1 MRRFTYKATDPKTKK
16 TLKGVIQAETER
28 SAGKLLIEQGLSP
41 ILIEEEQEGGFLSNL
56 FHNNKVSSKDKIVF
70 TRQFATL
77 IGAGLPLSAALRT
90 LSEQTDSKPM
100 RAIIDEILA
109 DVEGGT
115 NLTDACAKHPE
126 VFDKVYLALLSAG
139 EMSGT
144 LDLSLKRLATQ
155 QEKDAAV
162 MSKIR
167 SALTNP
173 LITLAVI
180 IAVIIFLMLEVVPQV
195 KDLYESLGEELP
207 ALTAVM
213 VAGAEFLIHQWWV
226 ILIVVAVIVWFFI
239 WFRKT
244 DTGQKAA
251 ATVKINVPLF
261 KGLFLRLYMGRFA
274 RTMQNLLSTGVA
286 MLDSM
291 NISAEAMNN
300 MVIQEQIDKAEKKVQ
315 AGRPLSEALKEA
327 DYILPLVPQMASIGE
342 ESGKIDEMLGKAAQV
357 YEDEVDEQ
365 VARISQM
372 IEPIMMVLLAV
383 MAGGIIGAILFPIYS
398 LVNNIG

>member
-1 MRRFTYKATDPKTKK
+1 MKRFTYKASDPKTKK
-16 TLKGVIQAETER
+16 DVKGVIQAETER
-28 SAGKLLIEQGLSP
+28 AAGKLLIEQGLSP
-41 ILIEEEQEGGFLSNL
+41 ISIEEESEGGL
-56 FHNNKVSSKDKIVF
+56 FSKLFQNNKVTSKDKIVF

-77 IGAGLPLSAALRT
+77 IGAGLPLAAALRT
-90 LSEQTDSKPM
+90 LSEQTENKAM
-100 RAIIDEILA
+100 RAIIDEVLA
-109 DVEGGT
+109 DIEAGT

-162 MSKIR
+162 LSKIR

-207 ALTAVM
+207 ALTSVM
-213 VAGAEFLIHQWWV
+213 VSGADFLIHQWWV
-226 ILIVVAVIVWFFI
+226 LLIVIGGIVWFFM

-244 DTGQKAA
+244 DTGIRFAA
-251 ATVKINVPLF
+251 KFKLNVPLF
-261 KGLFLRLYMGRFA
+261 KGLFRRLYMGRFA

-291 NISAEAMNN
+291 QISADAMNN
-300 MVIQEQIDKAEKKVQ
+300 VTLKEEIDKAEKKVQ
-315 AGRPLSEALKEA
+315 AGKPLSEALKDA
-327 DYILPLVPQMASIGE
+327 DYVLPLVPQMASIGE

>member
-1 MRRFTYKATDPKTKK
+1 MRRFTYKATDPKAKK
-16 TLKGVIQAETER
+16 DVKGVIQAETER
-28 SAGKLLIEQGLSP
+28 AAGKLLVEQGLAP
-41 ILIEEEQEGGFLSNL
+41 ISIEEEQEGGFFSK
-56 FHNNKVSSKDKIVF
+56 FQSKVTTKDKIVF

-77 IGAGLPLSAALRT
+77 IGAGLPLAGALRT
-90 LSEQTDSKPM
+90 LSEQTENKAM

-109 DVEGGT
+109 DVESGQ

-126 VFDKVYLALLSAG
+126 VFDKVYLALLAAG

-155 QEKDAAV
+155 QEKDASV

-180 IAVIIFLMLEVVPQV
+180 VAVIVFLMIEVVPQV

-213 VAGAEFLIHQWWV
+213 VAGADFLMHQWWV
-226 ILIVVAVIVWFFI
+226 ILIIIGGIVWFFI

-244 DTGQKAA
+244 ETGTRAA
-251 ATVKINVPLF
+251 ANLKLNVPLF

-291 NISAEAMNN
+291 KISAEAMNN
-300 MVIQEQIDKAEKKVQ
+300 IVLQDQIEKAEKKVQ

>member
-1 MRRFTYKATDPKTKK
+1 MRRFTYKASDPKTKK
-16 TLKGVIQAETER
+16 DVKGVIQAETER
-28 SAGKLLIEQGLSP
+28 AAGKLLIEQGLSP
-41 ILIEEEQEGGFLSNL
+41 ISIEEESEGGL
-56 FHNNKVSSKDKIVF
+56 FGKLFQNNKATSKDKIVF

-77 IGAGLPLSAALRT
+77 IGAGLPLAAALRT
-90 LSEQTDSKPM
+90 LSEQTENKAM
-100 RAIIDEILA
+100 RVIIDEVLA
-109 DVEGGT
+109 DIEAGT

-162 MSKIR
+162 LSKIR

-173 LITLAVI
+173 LITLVVIVAV
-180 IAVIIFLMLEVVPQV
+180 VIFLMLEVVPQV

-213 VAGAEFLIHQWWV
+213 VTGAEFLIHQWWV
-226 ILIVVAVIVWFFI
+226 LLIVVGGIVWFFM

-244 DTGQKAA
+244 DTGIRFAA
-251 ATVKINVPLF
+251 KFKLNVPLF

-291 NISAEAMNN
+291 QISSDAINNIVLKE
-300 MVIQEQIDKAEKKVQ
+300 EIDKAEKKVQ
-315 AGRPLSEALKEA
+315 AGKPLSESLKDA

>member
-1 MRRFTYKATDPKTKK
+1 MRRFEYKATDPKAKK
-16 TLKGVIQAETER
+16 TVKGTIQAETER
-28 SAGKLLIEQGLSP
+28 EAGKLLIEQGLSP
-41 ILIEEEQEGGFLSNL
+41 VTIEEEGEDGVLAKLSNQ
-56 FHNNKVSSKDKIVF
+56 VTTKDKIVF

-77 IGAGLPLSAALRT
+77 IGAGLPLAASLRT
-90 LSEQTDSKPM
+90 LSEQTQNKGM
-100 RAIIDEILA
+100 KMIIDEILA
-109 DVEGGT
+109 DVESGK

-144 LDLSLKRLATQ
+144 LDVSLKRLATQ
-155 QEKDAAV
+155 QEKDEAV

-173 LITLAVI
+173 LITLVVI
-180 IAVIIFLMLEVVPQV
+180 VVVIVFLMIEVVPQV
-195 KDLYESLGEELP
+195 EDLYESLGEELP
-207 ALTAVM
+207 ALTAMM
-213 VAGAEFLIHQWWV
+213 VAAANVLIHQWWI
-226 ILIVVAVIVWFFI
+226 ILIVVGGLVWFFLA
-239 WFRKT
+239 FRKT
-244 DTGQKAA
+244 ETGIRFSASFKLH
-251 ATVKINVPLF
+251 VPLF
-261 KGLFLRLYMGRFA
+261 KGLFLRVYMGRFA
-274 RTMQNLLSTGVA
+274 RTMQNLLSTGVS

-291 NISAEAMNN
+291 KISAEAMDN
-300 MVIQEQIDKAEKKVQ
+300 VVLQGEIEKAEKKVQ
-315 AGRPLSEALKEA
+315 AGKPLSEALKEA
-327 DYILPLVPQMASIGE
+327 NYILPLVPQMASIGE

-372 IEPIMMVLLAV
+372 IEPLMMVLLAG